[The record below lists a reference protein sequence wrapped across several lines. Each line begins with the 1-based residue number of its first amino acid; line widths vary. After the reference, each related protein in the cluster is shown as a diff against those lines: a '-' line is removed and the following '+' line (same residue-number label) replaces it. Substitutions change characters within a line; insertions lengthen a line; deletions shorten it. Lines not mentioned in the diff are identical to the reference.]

1 MVYLAV
7 LAGILIIGGLGLTS
21 VITKNMAPSAKRL
34 AMEQQRLKEDMDQWA
49 GQLVPINKE
58 ELELFSWGQEKQ
70 VLRRGI
76 TTTAKGIYTTI
87 YHEPVLA
94 YSYREYIGKPEKR
107 NALLY
112 ARTSE
117 HDFVYRIRKGIG
129 TLFIDGQEVGTL
141 SREGVLRGKR
151 TGKAIAERASVDQ
164 QAMMP
169 VTVGN
174 REVGSLSIPEQ
185 NQKKGLH
192 DRAFNFL
199 KPDLNDKEEQ
209 LFLALALEAL
219 VKEVVKE

>member
-7 LAGILIIGGLGLTS
+7 LAGVLIIGGLGLTS
-21 VITKNMAPSAKRL
+21 LITKNMAPSNKRL
-34 AMEQQRLKEDMDQWA
+34 TMEQQRLKEDMDQWV

-58 ELELFSWGQEKQ
+58 ELELFSLGQEKQ

-112 ARTSE
+112 ARTAD
-117 HDFVYRIRKGIG
+117 HDFAYWIRKGVA
-129 TLFIDGQEVGTL
+129 TLFIDGQEVGSL

-151 TGKAIAERASVDQ
+151 TGKAIAERATAGGQ
-164 QAMMP
+164 EMIP
-169 VTVGN
+169 VKVGN
-174 REVGSLSIPEQ
+174 REVGSLSLPEDGE
-185 NQKKGLH
+185 KKGLH
-192 DRAFNFL
+192 GRAFNFL

>member
-7 LAGILIIGGLGLTS
+7 LAGILIVGGLGLTS
-21 VITKNMAPSAKRL
+21 VIAKNMAPSQKRL
-34 AMEQQRLKEDMDQWA
+34 KMETQRLKEDMDQWA

-58 ELELFSWGQEKQ
+58 ELELFSWGQDKQ
-70 VLRRGI
+70 VLRKGI

-94 YSYREYIGKPEKR
+94 YSYREYIGKAEKK

-112 ARTSE
+112 ARTAE
-117 HDFVYRIRKGIG
+117 HDFVYWIRKGEG
-129 TLFIDGQEVGTL
+129 TLFIDGQEVGKL
-141 SREGVLRGKR
+141 SRDGVLRGKR
-151 TGKAIAERASVDQ
+151 TGKAIAERSTTGQ
-164 QAMMP
+164 EMLP

-174 REVGSLSIPEQ
+174 REVGSLSLPSSSAS
-185 NQKKGLH
+185 KGLH
-192 DRAFNFL
+192 ERAFSFL

-219 VKEVVKE
+219 VKEVVK